1 MKATVTNKNNE
12 YRYTIEGITAVNYV
26 ENTLIIVSVEDSEVK
41 IYTYNASEVIIA
53 IA

>member
-1 MKATVTNKNNE
+1 MRATVTNKNNE

-26 ENTLIIVSVEDSEVK
+26 ENTLIIVAIDDNEVRT
-41 IYTYNASEVIIA
+41 YTYNASEVIIA